1 MELKDILSP
10 QLVRLGVRAGDWR
23 EAVMEAGRLLVAGGI
38 ATPRYVE
45 AMIRT
50 AETLGPYMV
59 IAPGIAMPHARPE
72 DGVSRT
78 GMAFVRLDVPVA
90 FGHGTNDPVDLVIP
104 LAAVNHDAH
113 VMAMA
118 QLAEQLSN
126 PETLRRVRAAATPDE
141 AWRALTGVEE
151 GAGRG

>member
-1 MELKDILSP
+1 MELKDLLAP

-23 EAVMEAGRLLVAGGI
+23 QAVMEAGRLLVAGGI
-38 ATPRYVE
+38 AMPRYVE

-50 AETLGPYMV
+50 VESLGPYMV

-78 GMAFVRLDVPVA
+78 GLAFVRLDVPVA
-90 FGHGTNDPVDLVIP
+90 FGHGANDPVDLVIP
-104 LAAVNHDAH
+104 LAAVDHDAH

-118 QLAEQLSN
+118 QLAEQLAKA
-126 PETLRRVRAAATPDE
+126 ETLRRVREAKTPDE
-141 AWRALTGVEE
+141 AWRALTGVEDRTE
-151 GAGRG
+151 RV